1 MVNSAAWWLFLNILS
16 VVFLA
21 FYSMSEMACVSFNKV
36 RLHYYVSKGNK
47 RAEWLNWLL
56 HNPTRLFG
64 TTLICVNLATFFGS
78 EFAREFHSAMGIDP
92 DFSPISQV
100 ILMVIFGE
108 LAPMFAARRYAEHVA
123 MLSIPLI
130 YASAKIMAP
139 FIWIL
144 DGIARFF
151 NMIIGG
157 SKQQAIVFLTQE
169 ELQKILEEKDDERPV
184 GIETEDFNAVTS
196 NIFKLSQKEVRQ
208 VMEPINTLPMVPSNA
223 TVNLAGKA
231 MQKSSTDYIAVYHR
245 DIRNIVGLVHACD
258 LVRAPGNRRIRDFA
272 SPPWFVTQNTT
283 VLQMLTQFRN
293 NNEDLGIILNNQGF
307 AEGVVHLEDI
317 VEEIF
322 GVTQSIYETGKAE
335 PQRQI
340 PFIERTLPGF
350 MKVGDFNARF
360 EVVLDKKENLTLSE
374 LITQELEHHPEVGES
389 ILLGP
394 FELTVESTSLLEI
407 KSVRVTTRIR

>member
-1 MVNSAAWWLFLNILS
+1 MSSALWWLFLNLLS
-16 VVFLA
+16 IVFLA

-36 RLHYYVSKGNK
+36 RLHYYVSKGNR

-56 HNPTRLFG
+56 HNPARLFG
-64 TTLICVNLATFFGS
+64 TTLIGVNLATFFGS
-78 EFAREFHSAMGIDP
+78 EFAREFHTAIGIDP

-139 FIWIL
+139 LIWIL
-144 DGIARFF
+144 DGIARLF
-151 NMIIGG
+151 NMLIGG
-157 SKQQAIVFLTQE
+157 GKEQAIIFLTQE
-169 ELQKILEEKDDERPV
+169 ELQKILEEKDDERPA

-196 NIFKLSQKEVRQ
+196 NIFKLSQKEVRE

-223 TVNLAGKA
+223 TVNQAGKA
-231 MQKSSTDYIAVYHR
+231 MQKMPTDYIAIYHR

-258 LVRAPGNRRIRDFA
+258 LVRVPENRRIRDFA
-272 SPPWFVTQNTT
+272 TPPWFVTQNTS
-283 VLQMLTQFRN
+283 VMQMLIQFRSN
-293 NNEDLGIILNNQGF
+293 KEDLGIILDNQGL
-307 AEGVVHLEDI
+307 AEGVVHLEAVI
-317 VEEIF
+317 EEIF
-322 GVTQSIYETGKAE
+322 GVPRAPYETDKADS
-335 PQRQI
+335 QRQI

-360 EVVLDKKENLTLSE
+360 EVILDKRENLTLSE
-374 LITQELEHHPEVGES
+374 LITQELGHQPEVGEA
-389 ILLGP
+389 ITLGP
-394 FELTVESTSLLEI
+394 FELTVESTSLLEV
-407 KSVRVTTRIR
+407 KTVSVTTRIR